1 MKPNTR
7 DLPTH
12 MVPESN
18 YTRTGRLLR
27 KSKLDE
33 LPQLWNV
40 FIGEM
45 SIVGPRPGLPSQ
57 THLTKAREYYKI
69 FDVKPGITGLS
80 QLCGIDMSNPVL
92 LAKTDAIMIANFSI
106 FCYFDLIL
114 ATLKVKKMRLFNFEL
129 NG

>member
-45 SIVGPRPGLPSQ
+45 SIVGPRPDYLHKLTLP
-57 THLTKAREYYKI
+57 
-69 FDVKPGITGLS
+69 
-80 QLCGIDMSNPVL
+80 
-92 LAKTDAIMIANFSI
+92 
-106 FCYFDLIL
+106 
-114 ATLKVKKMRLFNFEL
+114 RLVNIIKFL
-129 NG
+129 M